1 MLLRLYRCDGVHS
14 KVRKCMHAEGDDLRF
29 CGAVTFWGD
38 TELVAGSALE
48 AAVTSSQA
56 KGG

>member
-1 MLLRLYRCDGVHS
+1 MHS